1 MLPEIFQK
9 FMMYFF
15 ILLLALIGL
24 FVFITIS
31 ISIFTYFNRRYR
43 SGNIFEGFENNENNL
58 DYNND
63 LSKKVGNLLNK
74 KGCLANNKND
84 EIKIDKYNNVLNNVE
99 DTLILK
105 SHYNI

>member
-1 MLPEIFQK
+1 MLPQIFQK

-43 SGNIFEGFENNENNL
+43 SGNIFEGFENNL
-58 DYNND
+58 DYNNE
-63 LSKKVGNLLNK
+63 LSKKVSNLLNNT
-74 KGCLANNKND
+74 GCLANNKK
-84 EIKIDKYNNVLNNVE
+84 EIIKINKYDNVLNNVE